1 MNIFIGYNR
10 VILFLMRNMY
20 PPCESIARYVL
31 PVFRS
36 LVAKELV
43 EKYGFT
49 QVEAAKKLGT
59 TQAAISQY
67 LHSKRGFGGAN
78 HLKKTLPKI
87 HKSASEIAKRI
98 VTEGMSPDEFMSSF
112 CNLCKNLQASK
123 VL

>member
-1 MNIFIGYNR
+1 
-10 VILFLMRNMY
+10 MRNMY

-67 LHSKRGFGGAN
+67 LHLKRGFGGADQF
-78 HLKKTLPKI
+78 KKTLPKI
-87 HKSASEIAKRI
+87 QELARETAKRI
-98 VTEGMSPDEFMSSF
+98 VTENLSPDEFMATF
-112 CNLCKNLQASK
+112 CDLCRELQASK
-123 VL
+123 VLKT